1 MLYIKKTQPSQ
12 ELIDWLNIEKESG
25 RLYPHYNSLQTSNS
39 TASSFKAYQSLRK
52 QLHDEQR
59 GLCCY
64 CMKRV
69 TTDNSNVEHFLPQS
83 IFPENEVDYY
93 NLYLACRYSH
103 GKREEEQY
111 CDIAKGN
118 KLIGK
123 YIGYVHTEK
132 GVVTKCEDL
141 LQYTED
147 GYVLPNKTGFKTLQK
162 FHQSYASLTSQ
173 EKELLATIAVL
184 NLNCNSLVNDRVKFI
199 ADTKAKIDS
208 ITDAERLNKMIL
220 FYKTEP
226 IAFAGVALY
235 FLQERLKTL

>member
-12 ELIDWLNIEKESG
+12 ELIDWLNVEKESG

-39 TASSFKAYQSLRK
+39 TVSSFKVYQSLRK
-52 QLHDEQR
+52 QLYDEQR

-103 GKREEEQY
+103 GYNKERQH

-118 KLIGK
+118 ELISK
-123 YIGYVHTEK
+123 YIGYHHVAENR
-132 GVVTKCEDL
+132 KCQDL
-141 LQYTED
+141 FRYTED
-147 GYVLPNKTGFKTLQK
+147 GYILPNKNDFKTLLK
-162 FHQSYASLTSQ
+162 FYQNYASLTSQ
-173 EKELLATIAVL
+173 EKELLATISVL
-184 NLNCNSLVNDRVKFI
+184 NLNCDSLVNDRVKFI
-199 ADTKAKIDS
+199 TDTKPKIDS
-208 ITDAERLNKMIL
+208 ITDTERLNKMIL
-220 FYKTEP
+220 FYETEP

-235 FLQERLKTL
+235 FLKERLKTL